1 VLKARNLP
9 HTTTLPTIKTLKMEK
24 KLKVIEFNKKQKLLD
39 FVNASAGKLE
49 IVSISG
55 SQYGSYQHF
64 LWYYSI

>member
-1 VLKARNLP
+1 MKR
-9 HTTTLPTIKTLKMEK
+9 

-39 FVNASAGKLE
+39 YVNTNSEKLD

-64 LWYYSI
+64 LWYYDK

>member
-1 VLKARNLP
+1 
-9 HTTTLPTIKTLKMEK
+9 MEK